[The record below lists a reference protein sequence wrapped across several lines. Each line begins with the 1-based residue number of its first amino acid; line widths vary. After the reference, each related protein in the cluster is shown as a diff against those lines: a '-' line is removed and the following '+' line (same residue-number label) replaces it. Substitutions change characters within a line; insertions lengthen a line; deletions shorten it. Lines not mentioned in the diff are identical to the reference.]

1 MSHVLMKELSI
12 AKVNT
17 KIGTAV
23 NKSLLKQHKVLFLRR
38 QLTAINAELQCL
50 ELANTGLH
58 CMGILPRTRTILMYS
73 FVESTYSPQVLKFAE
88 LLRLRNA
95 A

>member
-38 QLTAINAELQCL
+38 QLAANAELQCL

-73 FVESTYSPQVLKFAE
+73 FVESTYSPQVLKFTE